1 MIWVKLLKSSLF
13 LSLNKNQQKFEI
25 SLSHASPWPSYKL
38 VEKNTMC
45 HVPWDSGSTSQSPWK
60 WTCWSPVASIKNP
73 WICFG
78 VSVVVEGEDR
88 FQVREMMFWTTL
100 FSESWWHWRLG
111 FFCRY
116 YRSTKLAQLGWY
128 WMVLDVLN
136 VDSKLK
142 LLLPCVKPYNMI
154 LDRFSRLI
162 QKISVLKGK
171 LFDEVNCTS
180 FTHWEYRLT
189 LTCKRVEQELFD
201 WNLWFEFTME
211 EVGFWPV
218 DDFTDCSFRGV
229 LTLYMQQSVDISR

>member
-1 MIWVKLLKSSLF
+1 MTF
-13 LSLNKNQQKFEI
+13 LQTRWKK
-25 SLSHASPWPSYKL
+25 H
-38 VEKNTMC
+38 
-45 HVPWDSGSTSQSPWK
+45 HVPCALRFRIHFSESLKMDLLITGRFHQKSL
-60 WTCWSPVASIKNP
+60 VL
-73 WICFG
+73 CFG
-78 VSVVVEGEDR
+78 VKPLWLR
-88 FQVREMMFWTTL
+88 VRIALTTWI
-100 FSESWWHWRLG
+100 FVHKTGPIYSDG
-111 FFCRY
+111 I
-116 YRSTKLAQLGWY
+116 GWY
-128 WMVLDVLN
+128 WMVLN

-142 LLLPCVKPYNMI
+142 LLLPWSVKPYNMI

-162 QKISVLKGK
+162 RKISVLKGK

>member
-1 MIWVKLLKSSLF
+1 MLRHDLPTNSQR
-13 LSLNKNQQKFEI
+13 NI
-25 SLSHASPWPSYKL
+25 SLKKHL
-38 VEKNTMC
+38 R

-60 WTCWSPVASIKNP
+60 WTCWSPVASIQK
-73 WICFG
+73 
-78 VSVVVEGEDR
+78 SSD
-88 FQVREMMFWTTL
+88 L
-100 FSESWWHWRLG
+100 FRGFRCGWGWGSIPGKRNDVLNNSFLESWWHWRLG
-111 FFCRY
+111 FLCLLLEHKTGPIY
-116 YRSTKLAQLGWY
+116 SDGIGWY

-142 LLLPCVKPYNMI
+142 LLLPWSVKPYNMI

-162 QKISVLKGK
+162 RKISVLKGK

-201 WNLWFEFTME
+201 WNFWFEFIME

-229 LTLYMQQSVDISR
+229 LPLYMQQSVDISR